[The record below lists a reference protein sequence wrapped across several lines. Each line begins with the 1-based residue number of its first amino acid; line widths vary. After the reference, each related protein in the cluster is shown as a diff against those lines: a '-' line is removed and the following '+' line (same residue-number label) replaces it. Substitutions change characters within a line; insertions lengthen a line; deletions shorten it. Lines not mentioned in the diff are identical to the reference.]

1 MSNSTKL
8 AHSLLRQLIEVG
20 VSDFVISP
28 GSRNAPLSIALGEA
42 ASKEIIDL
50 HVKIDERGA
59 AYYALGISK
68 ASNNY
73 VAVICT
79 SGTAAAN
86 YHPAALEAFHTSNKL
101 ILITADRPA
110 RLRKTGANQTTDQVN
125 IYPVIKT
132 HDFAAEI
139 DIKKLLTGGV
149 VHLNVQFDEPLVE
162 SEKTDWLAG
171 LKILSHS
178 HENKVS
184 GKLEVGTGVLIIGH
198 DRAGYS
204 VAEIN
209 NFASRLN
216 WPVISEDPISFP
228 QSIAHA
234 SLFLSDPEI
243 SAKLAPEN
251 IIVIGRTTL
260 SRSTNTFIKLAKKVI
275 VIDPRTTDID
285 SKREAD
291 LILKALPNEIVSVKS
306 DQIIW
311 RDASDAAAIQ
321 LENLL
326 WSEQLV
332 ITTICELLPDE
343 SALFVGSS
351 RPVRDI
357 EAFAHPRSGV
367 SVFANR
373 GLAGIDGNI
382 STVFGISN
390 EFESTT
396 AILGDLTFLHD
407 ISALA
412 NTTAGNLRIFVI
424 DNNGGGIFSTLP
436 QAGTGNFEQLFG
448 TPHNLDLRKVIAGF
462 GVAVKN
468 VTSLIELQSVAS
480 EEIKGFEVV
489 VVNVPKREINAE
501 QLKSVTQR
509 VSSAVRIGINLA

>member
-28 GSRNAPLSIALGEA
+28 GSRNAPLAIALGEA
-42 ASKEIIDL
+42 ASKEIVNL

-86 YHPAALEAFHTSNKL
+86 YHPAALEAFHTGNKL

-110 RLRKTGANQTTDQVN
+110 RLRRTGANQTTDQVN

-162 SEKTDWLAG
+162 GEKTDWLAG

-178 HENKVS
+178 HENIVG

-216 WPVISEDPISFP
+216 WPVISEDPISFS

-251 IIVIGRTTL
+251 VIVIGRTTL
-260 SRSTNTFIKLAKKVI
+260 SRCTNTFIKLAKKVI

-311 RDASDAAAIQ
+311 REASDAAAIQ

-326 WSEQLV
+326 WSEQLA

-390 EFESTT
+390 EFERTT

-412 NTTAGNLRIFVI
+412 NSTAGNLRIFVI

-468 VTSLIELQSVAS
+468 VTSLVELQSVAS
-480 EEIKGFEVV
+480 KEIKGFEVV
-489 VVNVPKREINAE
+489 VVNVPSRESNAD
-501 QLKSVTQR
+501 QLKSITQR